1 MALRL
6 RAEGD
11 RLVAVEVPYAYCPA
25 CQRNVEVPEE
35 ARSGDALTC
44 CGRIYRL
51 TCEFGAWALEQP
63 DDHDVRNLTHGLG
76 DPPKR

>member
-25 CQRNVEVPEE
+25 CRQDVEVPEG
-35 ARSGDALTC
+35 ARPGDPLVCGGRTYVLT
-44 CGRIYRL
+44 YA
-51 TCEFGAWALEQP
+51 FGAWALEEP
-63 DDHDVRNLTHGLG
+63 DGHGA
-76 DPPKR
+76 